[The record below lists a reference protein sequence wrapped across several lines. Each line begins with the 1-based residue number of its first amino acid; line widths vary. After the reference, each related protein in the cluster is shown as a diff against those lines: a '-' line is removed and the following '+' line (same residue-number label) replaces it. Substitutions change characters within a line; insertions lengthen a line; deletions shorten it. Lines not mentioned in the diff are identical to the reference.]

1 MLREAVEARRQE
13 EGTGDAAGGQGPG
26 TNAGD
31 ERVNPPASTRNTRQ
45 SGSLQKQLEDARMRL
60 DIITTQADLVD
71 SQNLGACEA
80 ALKRLLDGWTHLR
93 GVLRGLAEAERL
105 SQRQQ
110 DDMERQEYARVNKTK
125 SSLEVAV
132 RLQKE
137 KLQRNRHVAAR
148 QAVDRSLEEVEEVI
162 QGGDAAEIEDLHR
175 QLEKQRET
183 MTATAVNVG
192 AHQLEEI
199 AGVQVEVNKSLRKLA
214 KARRALQKGTNAGS
228 LFSPPASD
236 GGGGDVEEIRPPRF
250 QMPPADE
257 PRVSE
262 TETGM
267 TSSQLCQLINSLAAG
282 SSRPKLPPPAWPKF
296 NDSYRSYFAFKEEL
310 QDFIRDYGQGTS
322 DRTLAQQIKANCLS
336 KNSAAYVEWAW
347 SPAAILETLGGL
359 FGRPSRMVESLLEP
373 VNAGIPHSRPQHPA
387 RDQEARADATL

>member
-13 EGTGDAAGGQGPG
+13 EGTGGAVGGLGPG
-26 TNAGD
+26 VNAGD
-31 ERVNPPASTRNTRQ
+31 GQVEPPASTRNTRQ
-45 SGSLQKQLEDARMRL
+45 SGSLQKQLDDARQRL
-60 DIITTQADLVD
+60 DTIAAQADLVD
-71 SQNLGACEA
+71 DQNLGACEA

-93 GVLRGLAEAERL
+93 GVLKGLAEAERL

-110 DDMERQEYARVNKTK
+110 TEMEREDYARIVPVKR
-125 SSLEVAV
+125 SLEAAV
-132 RLQKE
+132 RIQKE

-148 QAVDRSLEEVEEVI
+148 QAVDRSLEEVDEVI

-192 AHQLEEI
+192 AHQLEDI

-236 GGGGDVEEIRPPRF
+236 GGGGGDVEEVRPPRF

-257 PRVSE
+257 PRVRE
-262 TETGM
+262 AEAGV

-282 SSRPKLPPPAWPKF
+282 SNRSKLPPPAWPKF

-359 FGRPSRMVESLLEP
+359 FGRPR
-373 VNAGIPHSRPQHPA
+373 GWW
-387 RDQEARADATL
+387 RAC